1 MVYGSPWFL
10 CICSRSNL
18 ENHEGFEFIYTDGS
32 HIENS
37 SAAAAVNGDHIYSE
51 RLPDHSTIFSA
62 EMHAIFLALD
72 HVETSESSQF
82 LIFSDSKSVLQSL
95 QGKDWKNP
103 LTQKVLER
111 HHRLRNQHK
120 NIKFC
125 WIPSHIGID
134 GNEAADTAAKEA
146 LGKRTTV
153 MGIPYTDLKHK
164 SSHMWDLDGRKD
176 GTNACTTGCIAFSL
190 IWETGNSAEEQST
203 ERKLCSPESG

>member
-1 MVYGSPWFL
+1 MLDTSPDYFL
-10 CICSRSNL
+10 NKYREIK

-37 SAAAAVNGDHIYSE
+37 FAAAAVKDDYTYSE

-72 HVETSESSQF
+72 HVETSESSHF
-82 LIFSDSKSVLQSL
+82 MIFTDSKSVLQSL

-111 HHRLRNQHK
+111 HNRLRNQHI
-120 NIKFC
+120 NIEFC

-153 MGIPYTDLKHK
+153 MAIPYTGTQQNSQNLTISLKN
-164 SSHMWDLDGRKD
+164 L
-176 GTNACTTGCIAFSL
+176 NVIL
-190 IWETGNSAEEQST
+190 LNSYN
-203 ERKLCSPESG
+203 L